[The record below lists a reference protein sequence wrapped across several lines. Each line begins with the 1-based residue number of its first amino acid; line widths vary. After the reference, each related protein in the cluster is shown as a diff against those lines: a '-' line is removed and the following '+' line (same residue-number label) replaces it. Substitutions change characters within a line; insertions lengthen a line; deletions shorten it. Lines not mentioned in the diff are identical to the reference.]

1 MVCLKHI
8 IYINCMIKDKIMALI
23 SKQEGETNKKKI
35 ENLVVFVIILIITV
49 IVINVIWND
58 EAEEKQPSS
67 DKNKKLASTVVEE
80 VQTSSKTT
88 EEDITKNLEN
98 ILSKIKGVGKVSVM
112 ITYSRT
118 SQTVPLYN
126 QDSSEKNT
134 EETDKQGG
142 TRKIT
147 ETDTKTEIIYK
158 EENGEKIP
166 ITQSIVSPTI
176 EGAIVTAEGAG
187 SAEVKTN
194 IIQAVEAVTGVAT
207 HKIQV
212 FEMSK

>member
-1 MVCLKHI
+1 
-8 IYINCMIKDKIMALI
+8 MIKDKIMELI
-23 SKQEGETNKKKI
+23 SKQEGEPNKKKI
-35 ENLVVFVIILIITV
+35 ENLVVFIIILIITV

-58 EAEEKQPSS
+58 DTDEAEEKQPSS
-67 DKNKKLASTVVEE
+67 DRNKKLASTVVED
-80 VQTSSKTT
+80 VQTSSETT
-88 EEDITKNLEN
+88 EDDITKNLEN

-212 FEMSK
+212 FEMSE

>member
-1 MVCLKHI
+1 MLTDKLKQ
-8 IYINCMIKDKIMALI
+8 LI
-23 SKQEGETNKKKI
+23 QRKEGEPNKKKI
-35 ENLVVFVIILIITV
+35 ENLVVFLIILIVTI
-49 IVINVIWND
+49 IIINVVWNGESEIKED
-58 EAEEKQPSS
+58 FTS
-67 DKNKKLASTVVEE
+67 DKNKKLAAETQT
-80 VQTSSKTT
+80 VQTGADI
-88 EEDITKNLEN
+88 EEDNIVQDLEE
-98 ILSKIKGVGKVSVM
+98 ILSNISGVGKVKVM
-112 ITYSRT
+112 VTYSRT
-118 SQTVPLYN
+118 SQTIPLYN
-126 QDSSEKNT
+126 EDVSEKNT

-142 TRKIT
+142 TRTVT

-176 EGAIVTAEGAG
+176 EGTIITAEGAG
-187 SAEVKTN
+187 NATVKTN